1 MLTKTELLAVAH
13 HEGSW
18 GWDSSYG
25 SRIVKL
31 DCQLLDPSSSS
42 SDTLLS
48 AYTLIAQDSHR
59 SLLARKP
66 SVFQYRRNF
75 LPAIMCPLSRQYLA
89 SLILVQPRELPTG
102 PARTMQLLLLPVSFP
117 PPPI

>member
-31 DCQLLDPSSSS
+31 DCQLLDPSSAS

-59 SLLARKP
+59 SLLAREP

-75 LPAIMCPLSRQYLA
+75 LRPSC
-89 SLILVQPRELPTG
+89 
-102 PARTMQLLLLPVSFP
+102 ARYPGSISHPSSSSNLESFQRDRLGQCNSFCFQ
-117 PPPI
+117 